1 MKIVIENVVFPFDMG
16 CKVLKLKGGNSP
28 FDKLNDIWDDIVP
41 IQFSE
46 IARLENLEQRRV
58 AINYFGIDKLIKEV
72 NPRLVDKKTLK
83 KTTTWI
89 TEKGELQTLKFND
102 TYELYAVSNSSL
114 FSERT
119 SGENYYV
126 KCKDTS
132 TDREYLIW
140 VDLQSVYVT
149 NNEKSWRWDASEEKV
164 NAIQC
169 IAWTIRT
176 NVPKGNIEKIVRQG
190 DCILIKPKNPNL
202 AGEERHLTEEEY
214 KTLLELES

>member
-1 MKIVIENVVFPFDMG
+1 MKIIIENVVFPFDMG
-16 CKVLKLKGGNSP
+16 CKVLKQKGGNSP

-58 AINYFGIDKLIKEV
+58 AINYFGIDKIVSEV
-72 NPRLVDKKTLK
+72 NPLLVSKKTLK

-102 TYELYAVSNSSL
+102 TYELYAVSNNSL
-114 FSERT
+114 FGNNT
-119 SGENYYV
+119 TGQNYYV

-140 VDLQSVYVT
+140 VDIESVFLT
-149 NNEKSWRWDASEEKV
+149 NNENSYRFEFSLDKI

-169 IAWTIRT
+169 VAWTIRT

-190 DCILIKPKNPNL
+190 DCILIKPKDSKL
-202 AGEERHLTEEEY
+202 VGEERHLTEQEY
-214 KTLLELES
+214 RTLLELES